1 MAKEVLDEINE
12 TNDDKDDSFERDENN
27 TSINISQSL
36 GLGIRKKEILQNE
49 DIISIRDASE
59 E

>member
-1 MAKEVLDEINE
+1 VAKEVLDEINE